1 MDGLLLT
8 YNNLLSTNPVVAGLI
23 PVWIATV
30 STLLLRGVPAFLWGI
45 IRTQSTTTLNLL
57 STGAGSADMQY
68 FSFLNWFV
76 KRGFMK
82 YSRSLSVE
90 SAWSRDCH
98 GTVLPGNGTHYFIWH
113 GRLCW
118 LYKSRVE
125 QSGTT
130 HEITHQISVGMIG
143 RNQLLLNQMVD
154 EFRWRPD
161 TNRGHLFYPNKEG
174 TGWSSS
180 HRVTE
185 RKLDT
190 IVLNAGIKEELVQ
203 AIEWFL
209 HNREW
214 YLDRGFP
221 YRMTLLLEGPPGT
234 GKSSLLRALTG
245 HFKRNLCPINLSS
258 CTDISL
264 PELLRTAP
272 MDSFILMEDFD
283 DCPAVLA
290 PEFRESKS
298 DDGLLAT
305 VMASRLSRSVF
316 LQAMDGVDVI
326 DGQVV
331 ILTTNHIEKI
341 DEAVK
346 RDERVNHRFH
356 LGLLQ
361 NEAIHRYIE
370 TVFPNTCE
378 HKAFIYAPVS
388 GASLQKAYRKHHLS
402 YRDFLGAIPVVN
414 PDVVSESQEETV

>member
-1 MDGLLLT
+1 MDGLLHT
-8 YNNLLSTNPVVAGLI
+8 YNNLLSTNPIVAGLI

-30 STLLLRGVPAFLWGI
+30 TTLLLRGVPAFIWRI

-90 SAWSRDCH
+90 SAWSRDSH

-113 GRLCW
+113 SRLCW

-125 QSGTT
+125 QNGTT
-130 HEITHQISVGMIG
+130 QEITHQISVGMIG
-143 RNQLLLNQMVD
+143 RNQSLLNQMVD

-161 TNRGHLFYPNKEG
+161 KNRGHLFYPNKDG

-180 HRVTE
+180 HRVSE

-190 IVLNAGIKEELVQ
+190 IVLNAGIKEELVHT
-203 AIEWFL
+203 IDWFL
-209 HNREW
+209 ENREW

-221 YRMTLLLEGPPGT
+221 YRLTIILEGPPGT

-258 CTDISL
+258 CTDITL

-272 MDSFILMEDFD
+272 PDSFILMEDFD

-290 PEFRESKS
+290 PEFRESMS
-298 DDGLLAT
+298 DDGVMAT
-305 VMASRLSRSVF
+305 LMASRLGRSVF

-326 DGQVV
+326 DGQV
-331 ILTTNHIEKI
+331 IFLTTNHIEKI
-341 DEAVK
+341 DNAVK

-370 TVFPNTCE
+370 IVFPDCTE
-378 HKAFIYAPVS
+378 HKVFTYAPIS
-388 GASLQKAYRKHHLS
+388 GASLQKAYRKHHLT
-402 YRDFLGAIPVVN
+402 YRDFLGTIPVVN
-414 PDVVSESQEETV
+414 PDIVSESHEETG